1 MFKDA
6 FHNISRKSSG
16 QSEAGSTPSDNDDED
31 DDDAEKPLSYTQRIV
46 VKPVQY
52 VFKSPSIPW
61 EQSREYTSKM
71 KRLFPKMKRVTK
83 TLSEPETKQE
93 MSKRQL
99 MQRNA
104 SKKEVHNTISK
115 GEQPS
120 DLTRNESF
128 VLLGVVLVLTI
139 AVSHMEKA
147 EISVPISVTAL
158 WLTIAFLLGYI
169 VSEKRQ
175 TTRKEHH
182 EKAELARQKAV
193 LLAGAKESVKDDS
206 VPSDFSSVL
215 MNYEEPEQIE
225 ACDLLKERTLK
236 YTSTDGSTLNQLIR
250 LIGSEMFL
258 SDRPEEELW
267 KDKLLL
273 SCGLRDRPT
282 FLVNALFPWG
292 SYLVYF
298 ELPPW
303 VKKFENISEEEGDHV
318 DIKAF
323 KRFLKGDADYRNE
336 RLYVMPVVTDAKM
349 AVRMVVP
356 NKNEFRS
363 NAGMAPVSW
372 SQDDEHIDN
381 TTGETRHAVLE
392 LAVDCMS
399 DKTIRTFVSF
409 MRRYLVTMTLEAS
422 VMIDKP
428 HNSTENEPG
437 AFLSFF
443 KWDKVD
449 LAKCTVLP
457 PKSEQENMLGG
468 KVYIPKK

>member
-6 FHNISRKSSG
+6 YQNISRKPSG
-16 QSEAGSTPSDNDDED
+16 QSEAGSTTSDNDDED
-31 DDDAEKPLSYTQRIV
+31 DDVEKPLSYTQRIV
-46 VKPVQY
+46 VQPVQY
-52 VFKSPSIPW
+52 VFKSPSIPRW
-61 EQSREYTSKM
+61 EHSREYTSKM

-83 TLSEPETKQE
+83 TLPEPETKQE

-104 SKKEVHNTISK
+104 SKKEVQKLIFK

-139 AVSHMEKA
+139 AVSHMEKV

-158 WLTIAFLLGYI
+158 WLTVAFLLGYI

-182 EKAELARQKAV
+182 EKEELARQKAV
-193 LLAGAKESVKDDS
+193 LLAGAKEPIKDDS
-206 VPSDFSSVL
+206 VPSDFSSLL

-273 SCGLRDRPT
+273 RFVIKEILYK
-282 FLVNALFPWG
+282 LVW
-292 SYLVYF
+292 
-298 ELPPW
+298 
-303 VKKFENISEEEGDHV
+303 
-318 DIKAF
+318 
-323 KRFLKGDADYRNE
+323 NE
-336 RLYVMPVVTDAKM
+336 SIL
-349 AVRMVVP
+349 
-356 NKNEFRS
+356 
-363 NAGMAPVSW
+363 
-372 SQDDEHIDN
+372 
-381 TTGETRHAVLE
+381 
-392 LAVDCMS
+392 
-399 DKTIRTFVSF
+399 TI
-409 MRRYLVTMTLEAS
+409 
-422 VMIDKP
+422 P
-428 HNSTENEPG
+428 HG
-437 AFLSFF
+437 
-443 KWDKVD
+443 
-449 LAKCTVLP
+449 
-457 PKSEQENMLGG
+457 
-468 KVYIPKK
+468 I

>member
-1 MFKDA
+1 V
-6 FHNISRKSSG
+6 
-16 QSEAGSTPSDNDDED
+16 Q
-31 DDDAEKPLSYTQRIV
+31 
-46 VKPVQY
+46 PVQY
-52 VFKSPSIPW
+52 VFKSPSIPRW
-61 EQSREYTSKM
+61 EHSREYTSKM

-83 TLSEPETKQE
+83 TLPEPETKQE

-104 SKKEVHNTISK
+104 SKKEVQKLIFK

-139 AVSHMEKA
+139 AVSHMEKV

-158 WLTIAFLLGYI
+158 WLTVAFLLGYI

-182 EKAELARQKAV
+182 EKEELARQKAV
-193 LLAGAKESVKDDS
+193 LLAGAKEPVKDDS

-273 SCGLRDRPT
+273 RFVIKEILYK
-282 FLVNALFPWG
+282 LVW
-292 SYLVYF
+292 
-298 ELPPW
+298 
-303 VKKFENISEEEGDHV
+303 
-318 DIKAF
+318 
-323 KRFLKGDADYRNE
+323 NE
-336 RLYVMPVVTDAKM
+336 SIL
-349 AVRMVVP
+349 
-356 NKNEFRS
+356 
-363 NAGMAPVSW
+363 
-372 SQDDEHIDN
+372 
-381 TTGETRHAVLE
+381 
-392 LAVDCMS
+392 
-399 DKTIRTFVSF
+399 TI
-409 MRRYLVTMTLEAS
+409 
-422 VMIDKP
+422 P
-428 HNSTENEPG
+428 HG
-437 AFLSFF
+437 
-443 KWDKVD
+443 
-449 LAKCTVLP
+449 
-457 PKSEQENMLGG
+457 
-468 KVYIPKK
+468 I